1 MPSISGIAMSLM
13 ITSNDLSR
21 AAFAASRPSPAV
33 TTVNPAVPSVRA
45 YARAIAGSSSTIRS
59 RPRLGASIAT
69 GSGPGAASVG
79 PEGGPPEL
87 EASIAA
93 LTSAGFEES

>member
-45 YARAIAGSSSTIRS
+45 
-59 RPRLGASIAT
+59 
-69 GSGPGAASVG
+69 
-79 PEGGPPEL
+79 
-87 EASIAA
+87 
-93 LTSAGFEES
+93 